1 MENKEEKKEF
11 KLYDF
16 MTDERFQQMEN
27 AVEYVDYFMTVKQD
41 ILVDLDGIELAIA
54 NTKLHLDL
62 IKADTLL
69 NTDFKGLYGKDNEGI
84 RKAHFQK
91 ENEELLW
98 VLKDY
103 QITKSKCLSQLEI
116 LDDMI
121 NANLVLMG
129 ENNCKCGD

>member
-1 MENKEEKKEF
+1 MTEEKQKTF
-11 KLYDF
+11 KLYEF
-16 MTDERFQQMEN
+16 MNDERFKQMDS

-41 ILVDLDGIELAIA
+41 ILVELDSIELRIA

-69 NTDFKGLYGKDNEGI
+69 NTNFKELYGKDNEGI

-103 QITKSKCLSQLEI
+103 QITKSEYLSQLEI
-116 LDDMI
+116 LNDMI

-129 ENNCKCGD
+129 ETTCNCGD

>member
-1 MENKEEKKEF
+1 MTEENQKTF

-16 MTDERFQQMEN
+16 MNDERFKQMDS

-41 ILVDLDGIELAIA
+41 ILVDLEGIELAIA

-84 RKAHFQK
+84 RKTHFQK

-129 ENNCKCGD
+129 ENTCKCGD